1 MQSHRHGRVIQD
13 KEDIEM
19 LVNSKVLFKKAQEGH
34 YAIPAA
40 NALDMESI
48 KNHISLAEKLGLP
61 LILGIAECHL
71 GDNISLED
79 AALVGRKYAAEA
91 SVPVVLHL
99 DHGESYETCKKAIDL
114 GFTSVM
120 IDASMKSF
128 EENVATTSK
137 VVEYAHARGVTVEA
151 EIGHV
156 ASNFDE
162 NDTETLYTTAA
173 EAKAFAEQSDCD
185 SLAISIGT
193 AHGVYKAKAIPEISF
208 DSLAAIRQPT
218 NVPLVLHGG
227 SGSGDDNLARCAR
240 EGICKVNIYTDLY
253 LAAMKVL
260 EEEDSSSYFKV
271 LANLKKGMNECL
283 EHYYKVF
290 GTQAQ

>member
-1 MQSHRHGRVIQD
+1 
-13 KEDIEM
+13 M
-19 LVNSKVLFKKAQEGH
+19 LVNSKEVFKKAQEGR
-34 YAIPAA
+34 YAVPAA

-61 LILGIAECHL
+61 LIVGIAECHL
-71 GDNISLED
+71 GDSISLED
-79 AALVGRKYAAEA
+79 AANVGKKYAAEA
-91 SVPVVLHL
+91 GVPVVLHL
-99 DHGESYETCKKAIDL
+99 DHGESFETCKKAIDL

-128 EENVATTSK
+128 EENVATTRK
-137 VVEYAHARGVTVEA
+137 VVEYAHERGVTVEA

-173 EAKAFAEQSDCD
+173 EASEFAKQSGCD

-208 DSLAAIRQPT
+208 DSLAAIRQAT

-227 SGSGDDNLARCAR
+227 SGSGDDNLSRCAK

-253 LAAMKVL
+253 LAAMKSL
-260 EEEDSSSYFKV
+260 GEGDSSDYFKV

-283 EHYYKVF
+283 AHYYKVF
-290 GTQAQ
+290 GTQPQ

>member
-1 MQSHRHGRVIQD
+1 
-13 KEDIEM
+13 M
-19 LVNSKVLFKKAQEGH
+19 LVNSKVVFKKAQEGN
-34 YAIPAA
+34 YAVPAA

-48 KNHISLAEKLGLP
+48 KNHILLADRLGLP
-61 LILGIAECHL
+61 LIVGIAECHL

-99 DHGESYETCKKAIDL
+99 DHGESFETCKKAIDL

-128 EENVATTSK
+128 EENVETTRK

-173 EAKAFAEQSDCD
+173 EASEFAAQSGCD

-208 DSLAAIRQPT
+208 DSLAAIRQAT

-253 LAAMKVL
+253 LAAMKSL
-260 EEEDSSSYFKV
+260 EEGDRANYQKV
-271 LANLKKGMNECL
+271 LKDLQKGMNECL

-290 GTQAQ
+290 GTKAQ

>member
-1 MQSHRHGRVIQD
+1 
-13 KEDIEM
+13 M
-19 LVNSKVLFKKAQEGH
+19 LVNTKVLFKKAQEGH

-40 NALDMESI
+40 NYLDMESI
-48 KNHISLAEKLGLP
+48 KNHVLLAEKLGLP
-61 LILGIAECHL
+61 LIVALAECHL
-71 GDNISLED
+71 GDNINLED
-79 AALVGRKYAAEA
+79 AALVARKYAKEA
-91 SVPVVLHL
+91 SVPIVVHL
-99 DHGESYETCKKAIDL
+99 DHGVNVATCKKAIDV

-128 EENVATTSK
+128 EDNVATTAE

-162 NDTETLYTTAA
+162 SDQETLYTTAE
-173 EAKAFAEQSDCD
+173 EAAAFAEQSGCD

-208 DSLAAIRQPT
+208 DSLAEIRQAT

-227 SGSGDDNLARCAR
+227 SGSGDENLNRCAR
-240 EGICKVNIYTDLY
+240 GGICKVNIFTDLY
-253 LAAMKVL
+253 LAAMKAL
-260 EEEDSSSYFKV
+260 EEEDTSDYFKV
-271 LANLKKGMNECL
+271 RDAFQKGMNDCL
-283 EHYYKVF
+283 AHYYKVF
-290 GTQAQ
+290 ETKA

>member
-1 MQSHRHGRVIQD
+1 
-13 KEDIEM
+13 M
-19 LVNSKVLFKKAQEGH
+19 LVNSKKVFRKAQEGR
-34 YAIPAA
+34 YAVPSA
-40 NALDMESI
+40 NVLDMESI
-48 KNHISLAEKLGLP
+48 KNHVSLAERLGLP
-61 LILGIAECHL
+61 LIVAVAECHL
-71 GDNISLED
+71 GDSISLED
-79 AALVGRKYAAEA
+79 AALVGKKHAAEA

-99 DHGESYETCKKAIDL
+99 DHGESFETCKKAIDL

-128 EENVATTSK
+128 EENVATTRK
-137 VVEYAHARGVTVEA
+137 VVEYAHERGVTVEA

-162 NDTETLYTTAA
+162 NDTETMYTTAA
-173 EAKAFAEQSDCD
+173 EASEFAKQSGCD

-208 DSLAAIRQPT
+208 DSLAAIRSAT
-218 NVPLVLHGG
+218 DVPLVLHGG
-227 SGSGDDNLARCAR
+227 SGSGDDNLSRCAK

-253 LAAMKVL
+253 LAAMKSL
-260 EEEDSSSYFKV
+260 EDGDSSDYFRV
-271 LANLKKGMNECL
+271 LGNLKAGMNECL

-290 GTQAQ
+290 GTKAQ

>member
-1 MQSHRHGRVIQD
+1 
-13 KEDIEM
+13 M
-19 LVNSKVLFKKAQEGH
+19 LVNSKVLFEKAQEGH

-40 NALDMESI
+40 NYLDMESI
-48 KNHISLAEKLGLP
+48 KNHVLLAEKLGLP
-61 LILGIAECHL
+61 LIIGVAESHL
-71 GDNISLED
+71 GDNINLED
-79 AALVGRKYAAEA
+79 AALVARKYAAAA
-91 SVPVVLHL
+91 SVPIVVHL
-99 DHGESYETCKKAIDL
+99 DHGESFETCKKAIDL

-128 EENVATTSK
+128 EENVATTKK

-156 ASNFDE
+156 ASNFNQ
-162 NDTETLYTTAA
+162 NDTETLYTTAE
-173 EAKAFAEQSDCD
+173 EAAAFAEQSGCD

-208 DSLAAIRQPT
+208 DSLAAIRKAT

-227 SGSGDDNLARCAR
+227 SGSGDENLARCAR

-253 LAAMKVL
+253 LAAMKSL
-260 EEEDSSSYFKV
+260 EEADASDYFKV
-271 LANLKKGMNECL
+271 QAALRKGMNECL
-283 EHYYKVF
+283 THYYSVF
-290 GTQAQ
+290 GTKAE

>member
-1 MQSHRHGRVIQD
+1 
-13 KEDIEM
+13 M

-34 YAIPAA
+34 YAVPAA

-48 KNHISLAEKLGLP
+48 KNHILLAEKLGLP
-61 LILGIAECHL
+61 LIVGVAECHL
-71 GDNISLED
+71 GENINLED
-79 AALVGRKYAAEA
+79 AALVGRKYAAAA

-99 DHGESYETCKKAIDL
+99 DHGESFETCRKAIDL

-128 EENVATTSK
+128 EENVATTRK

-173 EAKAFAEQSDCD
+173 EAKAFAEQSGCD

-208 DSLAAIRQPT
+208 DSLAAIRQAT
-218 NVPLVLHGG
+218 DIPLVLHGG

-253 LAAMKVL
+253 LAAMKEL
-260 EEEDSSSYFKV
+260 EEGDSSNYMKV
-271 LANLKKGMNECL
+271 LKNLQKGMNECL

-290 GTQAQ
+290 GTKAQ

>member
-1 MQSHRHGRVIQD
+1 
-13 KEDIEM
+13 M
-19 LVNSKVLFKKAQEGH
+19 LVNSKEVFKKAQEGR
-34 YAIPAA
+34 YAVPSA
-40 NALDMESI
+40 NVLDMESI
-48 KNHISLAEKLGLP
+48 KNHVSLAESLGLP
-61 LILGIAECHL
+61 LIVAVAECHL
-71 GDNISLED
+71 GDSISLED
-79 AALVGRKYAAEA
+79 AALVGRKYAEEA
-91 SVPVVLHL
+91 GVPVVLHL
-99 DHGESYETCKKAIDL
+99 DHGESFETCKKAIDL

-128 EENVATTSK
+128 DENVATTKK

-162 NDTETLYTTAA
+162 NDTETMYTTAE
-173 EAKAFAEQSDCD
+173 EASEFAAKSGCD

-208 DSLAAIRQPT
+208 DSLAAIRQAT

-227 SGSGDDNLARCAR
+227 SGSGDDNLSRCAK

-253 LAAMKVL
+253 LAAMKSL
-260 EEEDSSSYFKV
+260 EDGDSSDYFRV
-271 LANLKKGMNECL
+271 LGNLKKGMNECL
-283 EHYYKVF
+283 GHYYKVF
-290 GTQAQ
+290 GTKAQ